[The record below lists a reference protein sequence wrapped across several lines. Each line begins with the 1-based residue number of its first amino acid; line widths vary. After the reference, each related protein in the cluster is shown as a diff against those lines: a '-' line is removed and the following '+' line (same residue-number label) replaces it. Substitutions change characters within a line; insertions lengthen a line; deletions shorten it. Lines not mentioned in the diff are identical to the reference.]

1 MASLAS
7 SLLVQESHDQTWADG
22 SVITTRSQMIN
33 YSEHLDLNRLSIDE
47 VEEFVHVQQDKQT
60 CEVWARLKE
69 TWGV

>member
-1 MASLAS
+1 
-7 SLLVQESHDQTWADG
+7 
-22 SVITTRSQMIN
+22 MIN

-47 VEEFVHVQQDKQT
+47 VEEFVHVQQDEQT